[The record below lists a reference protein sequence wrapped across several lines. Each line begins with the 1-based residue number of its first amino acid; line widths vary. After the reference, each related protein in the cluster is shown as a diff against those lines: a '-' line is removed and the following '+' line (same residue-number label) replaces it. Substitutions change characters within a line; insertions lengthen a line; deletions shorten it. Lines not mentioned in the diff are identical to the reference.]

1 MVDLWGGWKDG
12 MGELAVGTLLPGGAS
27 AAFSIEK
34 KINILGTYRNFYVG
48 FAFNIEK

>member
-27 AAFSIEK
+27 AAFGIEK
-34 KINILGTYRNFYVG
+34 RKSIFSVHIKIVG